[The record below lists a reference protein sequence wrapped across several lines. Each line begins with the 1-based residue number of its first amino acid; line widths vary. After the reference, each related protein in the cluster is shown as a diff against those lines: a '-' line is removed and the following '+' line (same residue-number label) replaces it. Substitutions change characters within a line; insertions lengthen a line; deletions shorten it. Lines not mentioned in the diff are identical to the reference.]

1 MRSAFA
7 NARIWRAHG
16 LAVLCCVALALTALP
31 AMAQE
36 PFEAIVRPE
45 KAVRTEGA
53 PKKSTPRVPK
63 QGKKSSDDAS
73 KADEQVRARHNQWT
87 VGIAAGL
94 PEDSISLYAAD
105 LAKALDDGE
114 NLRVLPIASYGA
126 AGNVRDL
133 LFLNG
138 ADAAITYVDSLAHAR
153 DVEKVPDL
161 DKRLSYV
168 MPMFQAELHVLVRP
182 EIKSIADLA
191 GRKVAFD
198 TQGNGANVT
207 GGIVL
212 ERLGVGV
219 DKVYLNS
226 ALALAAM
233 AKGEIAALVHVA
245 TKPGDLLARLHPEL
259 GYHLLPVEYSDNLQ
273 DHYVPATLTSAEYP
287 NLIPDGSVVRTIS
300 VQAVLIVP
308 NAAPDSDR
316 HRRNTRLVEHL
327 FANFDR
333 LRSPPFQ
340 PGWGEM
346 NPAGAIPGWT
356 RFAPAQ
362 ELLAKAVAQS
372 DSEPALARKH
382 SPRVAPGS
390 RTTEQEKLFQQFMRW
405 SKQQRRE

>member
-1 MRSAFA
+1 MLSACTSVGIG
-7 NARIWRAHG
+7 RVGG
-16 LAVLCCVALALTALP
+16 LAVLCCAGIVLAAMP
-31 AMAQE
+31 VMAQE
-36 PFEAIVRPE
+36 PFEAIVKLE
-45 KAVRTEGA
+45 KADKAEGA
-53 PKKSTPRVPK
+53 AKKSAPRIPK
-63 QGKKSSDDAS
+63 QGKKSGEGAS
-73 KADEQVRARHNQWT
+73 KADEQIRARHNQWT
-87 VGIAAGL
+87 VGIAGGL

-114 NLRVLPIASYGA
+114 NLRVLPIMSYGA

-138 ADAAITYVDSLAHAR
+138 ADAAITYVDALAHAR
-153 DVEKVPDL
+153 DVEKFPDL

-182 EIKSIADLA
+182 EIKSIADLE

-198 TQGNGANVT
+198 TQGSGANIT

-212 ERLGVGV
+212 ERLGVSV

-233 AKGEIAALVHVA
+233 AKGEIAGLVHVA
-245 TKPGDLLARLHPEL
+245 SKPGDLLARLHPEL
-259 GYHLLPVEYSDNLQ
+259 GFHLLPVEYSEKLQ

-287 NLIPDGSVVRTIS
+287 NLIPEGSVVRTIS
-300 VQAVLIVP
+300 VQGVLIVP
-308 NAAPDSDR
+308 NTPTDSDR
-316 HRRNTRLVEHL
+316 HRRNARFVERL

-340 PGWGEM
+340 AGWREM

-356 RFAPAQ
+356 RFARAQ
-362 ELLAKAVAQS
+362 ELLAKVVAQS
-372 DSEPALARKH
+372 DAEPALARKH
-382 SPRVAPGS
+382 TPRAAPGN
-390 RTTEQEKLFQQFMRW
+390 RTEQDKLFQQFMHW
-405 SKQQRRE
+405 SKQQKRE